1 MEEVTTSRWTR
12 SCMFC
17 GFLTWIWYLSI
28 WNPIGCLKLLLSGW
42 TQVIPLT
49 SSLSLFWSPAG
60 QVDESLMS
68 QLAKWEIISGNII
81 NLSLFAVPRNG
92 RLKMEI
98 SPLSHQCNNV
108 TNVSPL
114 APPLSSLICSPQV
127 KRLLST
133 LRAQVSNT
141 DYVRKY
147 NSTSPDHQPLGQV
160 RCQSFHPQ
168 VKWILW
174 YLKLPIEKF
183 IIEKQSQQCVSDLY
197 WVLFCHQFQHHGH
210 TFYLTHWRLRVPIP
224 SKTLEASC

>member
-1 MEEVTTSRWTR
+1 MDLISFHLKSNW
-12 SCMFC
+12 
-17 GFLTWIWYLSI
+17 LSEAAPQ
-28 WNPIGCLKLLLSGW
+28 WLNPGDPSDLL
-42 TQVIPLT
+42 
-49 SSLSLFWSPAG
+49 SLSLLITSRSSGWEPDVSTCKMGNYQRKYNKLVIVCCAT
-60 QVDESLMS
+60 
-68 QLAKWEIISGNII
+68 KWEIKDGNII
-81 NLSLFAVPRNG
+81 TVTPMS
-92 RLKMEI
+92 
-98 SPLSHQCNNV
+98 QCHTV

-114 APPLSSLICSPQV
+114 PPPLSPLICSPQV

-147 NSTSPDHQPLGQV
+147 NSTSPDHQPLGQA

-174 YLKLPIEKF
+174 YLKLQIEKF

-224 SKTLEASC
+224 SKTLEGSC